1 MTFEWWH
8 WAIAGIILVVS
19 ELVVPAFVLIWF
31 GLGAMLV
38 SLLIAIF
45 PLVDFTGQL
54 ALWLLSSVVLIACW
68 FKIFRP
74 GQLKTR
80 AGASDPS
87 VIGEVGLLV
96 RAVGSYER
104 GEVRFQK
111 PILGGEVWSCI
122 ADESIATG
130 ERVRVIA
137 IEGSL
142 LKVGRAS

>member
-1 MTFEWWH
+1 MNFEWWH

-19 ELVVPAFVLIWF
+19 ELAVPAFVLIWF
-31 GLGAMLV
+31 GLGAMMV
-38 SLLIAIF
+38 SIAIAIF
-45 PLVDFTGQL
+45 PLTDITSQL
-54 ALWLLSSVVLIACW
+54 ALWLLASVVLVACW
-68 FKIFRP
+68 FKIFKP

-87 VIGEVGLLV
+87 VIGEVGLIV
-96 RAVGSYER
+96 RPVGSFER

-122 ADESIATG
+122 ADETIAVG

-137 IEGSL
+137 VEGSL
-142 LKVGRAS
+142 LKVGKA